1 MSLLL
6 GGWVYVVTAGGL
18 LLLSGSLYWFY
29 VRRKAS
35 NPVAFVAFSVTLATV
50 FLLCLLVP
58 LDILVVSR
66 PGNAEFPGVAVV
78 FRKIELPSAG
88 TSAHLSA
95 DAHKT
100 IEAETEASS
109 SPPRRLAAAGVST
122 DSISSNDISPQS
134 LSSRFSSLAKNSHPR
149 PLSHLVPDLSTGSPP
164 RRLSAQGIPSSS
176 SPSASS
182 PSASEFSLSAVEVKE
197 AARGPSF
204 SFFYPEKSFLRE
216 AGEATASKSL
226 LQRLQT
232 GATVQLP
239 PLSLDALS
247 LKQLYVSL
255 FSLLLFLTY
264 LALPFAFFYS
274 KQLLSLKREFGRGRS
289 YEIDTSVVPPFTVAC
304 AAAQQTLIFF
314 VLLLLFLCLCLTQRP
329 SFRQPSSPSSSPSSP
344 SSSPSPAFFHA
355 SDTGRLDAAAS
366 VDYLLRYTA
375 AVFDLDHSGADS
387 LLFVVSALLAFGQL
401 GWVVAGAYGLAA
413 LPALWLRGRMTPA
426 QQQREVQREIAEL
439 REQQRQLQSK
449 YVNAGGASLRE
460 MSEKDRAKLLELQA
474 QQQQFTQRTYRLQ
487 EEEHQ
492 QSTFFAALYRGVLLP
507 FRWAFGV
514 LLFLFALSVSG
525 ALFLALLQRLEFSRC
540 TYSCGFVLDDD
551 ATAREGVLFNPLD
564 ELLVR
569 LSQFFPADFLLVGTY
584 FALLFLCLLYGI
596 FSLRVRIC
604 KKTCEPVRAGRTPPE
619 SLLILCFLLVHFLL
633 AASLALLSVA
643 PRYAS
648 FGAQTFSPANGS
660 DPIPCSLQATA
671 SGEDTT
677 CRMSF
682 FAAVFSRASVAY
694 PSFANFFFFSNWAFL
709 GVYALCT
716 LYCLLTRP
724 KQPHLSDRWLEEE
737 EGEGSVDRH
746 ANPGF
751 AMQDGNSSLFRASR
765 KDEERLKLL
774 ATCDEDSV

>member
-6 GGWVYVVTAGGL
+6 GGWVYAVTAGGL

-35 NPVAFVAFSVTLATV
+35 NLVAFMVFSATLATV

-58 LDILVVSR
+58 LDILVASR
-66 PGNAEFPGVAVV
+66 PGKAEFPGVAVV
-78 FRKIELPSAG
+78 FRKIELPSEG
-88 TSAHLSA
+88 TSANFSA
-95 DAHKT
+95 GIDKT
-100 IEAETEASS
+100 EGETKASS
-109 SPPRRLAAAGVST
+109 SPPRRLTAAGVST
-122 DSISSNDISPQS
+122 DSISSNETSRQS
-134 LSSRFSSLAKNSHPR
+134 FSSRAKNSYPR
-149 PLSHLVPDLSTGSPP
+149 SLFHLPDLSTGSTA
-164 RRLSAQGIPSSS
+164 RRLATQGLPSS

-182 PSASEFSLSAVEVKE
+182 TSLSSLSASEFKLSAAEVKE

-204 SFFYPEKSFLRE
+204 SFFYPDKSFSAE
-216 AGEATASKSL
+216 AGEAKAFESL
-226 LQRLQT
+226 MQRLQT
-232 GATVQLP
+232 GAAVQLP

-274 KQLLSLKREFGRGRS
+274 RRLRSLKTEFGRGRS

-304 AAAQQTLIFF
+304 AAAQQTLIFV
-314 VLLLLFLCLCLTQRP
+314 VLLLLFLSLCLTQRP
-329 SFRQPSSPSSSPSSP
+329 SFRQPSSTSSPPYSSSP
-344 SSSPSPAFFHA
+344 FLHA
-355 SDTGRLDAAAS
+355 SDQGRLDAAAS

-449 YVNAGGASLRE
+449 YVNAGGASLKE

-492 QSTFFAALYRGVLLP
+492 QSTFFAVLCRGVLLP
-507 FRWAFGV
+507 FRWVFGV
-514 LLFLFALSVSG
+514 LLFLFSLSVAG

-569 LSQFFPADFLLVGTY
+569 LSQFFPADFLLVGAY
-584 FALLFLCLLYGI
+584 FALLFLCLLYGF

-671 SGEDTT
+671 SGEETT

-709 GVYALCT
+709 GIYALCT

-737 EGEGSVDRH
+737 ESEGSFNRH

-765 KDEERLKLL
+765 KDEETLKLL